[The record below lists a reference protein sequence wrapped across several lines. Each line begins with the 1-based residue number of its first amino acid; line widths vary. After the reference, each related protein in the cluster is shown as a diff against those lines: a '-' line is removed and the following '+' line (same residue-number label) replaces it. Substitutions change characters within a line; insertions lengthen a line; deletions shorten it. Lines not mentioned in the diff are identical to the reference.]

1 MEKMDIRDL
10 KEKLREIPDPR
21 REWGNL
27 RHKLA
32 DILVIALCSTLCC
45 GEDFVD
51 MEEFGRDREG
61 WLREF
66 LELPNGIPDSD
77 TFRRVLERIEPGA
90 LSRCLNEWLET
101 ERVRGRL
108 VNLDGK
114 TLRGSGNSSHKA
126 YHVVSAWVGESALTL
141 GEMMVDEKTNEIT
154 AIPELLDMIDIEG
167 DVVSCDAMGCQK
179 DIAAKIV
186 EKEADYVL
194 ALKGNQ
200 TSLHEDVKLYFENLH
215 KICDFDTLEKGHG
228 RIEKREYFLE
238 TNIGWLK
245 QRHDWKGLR
254 AIGAVRSRVVEK
266 ETTREETRYFI
277 TSLIHPKAFANAVRG
292 HWSIENQLHW
302 MLDVIFREDA
312 SRARKD
318 NSPLNLNV
326 LRKISLS
333 VLRRLTVGR
342 LSVRKKMLKAARDPD
357 FLARLIWE
365 K

>member
-1 MEKMDIRDL
+1 MDILDL
-10 KEKLREIPDPR
+10 KEKLSGVPDPR

-27 RHKLA
+27 RHQLV
-32 DILVIALCSTLCC
+32 DILVIALCSTICC

-51 MEEFGRDREG
+51 MEEFGRDRED
-61 WLREF
+61 WLRGF

-90 LSRCLNEWLET
+90 LSRCLNEWLEA
-101 ERVRGRL
+101 ERAHGRL

-126 YHVVSAWVGESALTL
+126 YHVVSAWVGENALTL
-141 GEMMVDEKTNEIT
+141 GELAVDEKTNEIT

-167 DVVSCDAMGCQK
+167 DVVSSDAMGCQK
-179 DIAAKIV
+179 DIAEKII
-186 EKEADYVL
+186 EKGADYVL

-200 TSLHEDVKLYFENLH
+200 TSLHEDVKLYFESLH
-215 KICDFDTLEKGHG
+215 KTCDFDTLEKGHG

-238 TNIGWLK
+238 TDIDWLTQK
-245 QRHDWKGLR
+245 PDWKGLR
-254 AIGAVRSRVVEK
+254 AIGAVRSHVEGK
-266 ETTREETRYFI
+266 GAVRCETRYFI
-277 TSLIHPKAFANAVRG
+277 TTLTDTRAFADAVRG

-333 VLRRLTVGR
+333 VLKRLTAGR

-357 FLARLIWE
+357 FLARLICE